1 MFHQFH
7 FMGGHHRPWGFG
19 PGRAPE
25 GAFEKGALKLV
36 ILDLLKDKPA
46 HGYELIKAL
55 EEKSHG
61 MYTPSAGSVYPIL
74 QLLTDMGF
82 LTASESDGKKTYA
95 ITETG
100 RKHLDENREM
110 LDHIHE
116 MAHHHWHFEGKAHL
130 KETFGELHELGGL
143 FRSRARDLS
152 EDQWARVSE
161 VVKKAA
167 ADIRKIIGEKA

>member
-1 MFHQFH
+1 MFQHHFG
-7 FMGGHHRPWGFG
+7 FMGHQRWGFG
-19 PGRAPE
+19 HGRAPE

-55 EEKSHG
+55 EERSHG
-61 MYTPSAGSVYPIL
+61 MYTPSAGSIYPIL

-82 LTASESDGKKTYA
+82 LSASESEGKKTYT
-95 ITETG
+95 ITDAG
-100 RKHLDENREM
+100 RQHLTENRAM

-116 MAHHHWHFEGKAHL
+116 VARHHWHGEDKVHL
-130 KETFGELHELGGL
+130 KETFGELHELGQL
-143 FRSRARDLS
+143 FRSRFRDLS
-152 EDQWARVSE
+152 EDQMSRVSE

>member
-1 MFHQFH
+1 VFHH
-7 FMGGHHRPWGFG
+7 HVGFMGGHRPWGFG
-19 PGRAPE
+19 HGRAPE

-61 MYTPSAGSVYPIL
+61 MYTPSAGSIYPIL
-74 QLLTDMGF
+74 QLLADMGF
-82 LTASESDGKKTYA
+82 LTASESDSKKVYA
-95 ITETG
+95 ITDAG
-100 RKHLDENREM
+100 RQHLEQNREV

-116 MAHHHWHFEGKAHL
+116 MAQHHWHFEGKARF
-130 KETFGELHELGGL
+130 KETFIDLHELGHL
-143 FRSRARDLS
+143 FRSRVRDLT
-152 EDQWARVSE
+152 EDQIARISE

-167 ADIRKIIGEKA
+167 GDIRTIINEKK

>member
-7 FMGGHHRPWGFG
+7 FMHQRWGFG
-19 PGRAPE
+19 PGRAE
-25 GAFEKGALKLV
+25 GTFEKGALKLV

-55 EEKSHG
+55 EERSHG
-61 MYTPSAGSVYPIL
+61 LYTPSAGSIYPIL

-82 LTASESDGKKTYA
+82 LSASESDGKKTYT
-95 ITETG
+95 ITGAG
-100 RKHLDENREM
+100 REHLSQNQEM

-116 MAHHHWHFEGKAHL
+116 VARHHWPLEGKVHL
-130 KETFGELHELGGL
+130 KETFGELHELGHL
-143 FRSRARDLS
+143 FRNRFRDLS
-152 EDQWARVSE
+152 EDQMSRVSE

-167 ADIRKIIGEKA
+167 ADIRKIIDEKA